1 MSAEVRVEI
10 QIAGDATGLPGD
22 DEIRHWLEQTINA
35 VAPDEE
41 RSVELVV
48 RVVGE
53 QESRE
58 LNSRF
63 RHQDTATNV
72 LAFPAAPVGDFPGVT
87 PEPGEELGDL
97 VLCGT
102 VIAREAREQD
112 KDIAAHWGHMLV
124 HGTLHL
130 LGYEHGTDK
139 EAARMERLESRILA
153 GRGFDDPY
161 ATR

>member
-1 MSAEVRVEI
+1 MNAEVRVEI

-22 DEIRHWLEQTINA
+22 DEIRNWLERTIDA
-35 VAPDEE
+35 VAPEE
-41 RSVELVV
+41 GRSVELVV
-48 RVVGE
+48 RVVDE
-53 QESRE
+53 HEIRE

-63 RHQDTATNV
+63 RHQDKATNV
-72 LAFPAAPVGDFPGVT
+72 LAFPAAPLGEFPGVT
-87 PEPGEELGDL
+87 PETGEELGDI
-97 VLCGT
+97 VLCGA

-112 KDIAAHWGHMLV
+112 KNIAAHWGHMLV

-130 LGYEHGTDK
+130 LGYDHGTDK
-139 EAARMERLESRILA
+139 DAARMERLESRILA

>member
-10 QIAGDATGLPGD
+10 QIAGDATGLPD
-22 DEIRHWLEQTINA
+22 EDEIRHWLEQTINA
-35 VAPDEE
+35 VEPDKE

-48 RVVGE
+48 RVVDE

-58 LNSRF
+58 LNSRY
-63 RHQDTATNV
+63 RHQDKATNV
-72 LAFPAAPVGDFPGVT
+72 LAFAAAAPGDLPGIT

-97 VLCGT
+97 VLCGA
-102 VIAREAREQD
+102 VIAREACEQH
-112 KDIAAHWGHMLV
+112 KSMAAHWGHMLV

-130 LGYEHGTDK
+130 LGYDHGNAKD
-139 EAARMERLESRILA
+139 AARMERLETRILA